1 MFYAIAV
8 VLVLIADQA
17 LKYWVSLNIE
27 LNVGEQA
34 LIPGVIKLVNIHN
47 SGAAFGLL
55 SGGSWRWV
63 FVVIAVVFTVVVI
76 YALKRDLIHGKL
88 GRWAAVGV
96 LAGSIG
102 NCIDRVAYGYVVD
115 MFKFEFLGDS
125 RLNAIFNV
133 ADVFI
138 SCCGILFCLYILFGH
153 EYKTAK
159 TEPDEYEDDRPV
171 RSARTARSS
180 GGSHAKSSGSHT
192 RAAQSAR
199 TPAREARSERPV
211 QEPRRE
217 NVSERTRIPV
227 QQPRPQRRP
236 TAQQVRSIDPNDPF
250 AEWEQQRAP
259 ASSKP
264 AEPVRP
270 AAPRPARPAA
280 QVKSEAAPEVRSE
293 PAPRAPARS
302 AEPAK
307 PKKGEYE
314 FTLEEI
320 LAEFSDK

>member
-17 LKYWVSLNIE
+17 LKYWVSLNID
-27 LNVGEQA
+27 LNTGEQA
-34 LIPGVIKLVNIHN
+34 LIPGFIKLVNIHN

-55 SGGSWRWV
+55 GGGGWRWV
-63 FVVIAVVFTVVVI
+63 FVVVALVFAVVVV

-138 SCCGILFCLYILFGH
+138 SCCGVLFCLYIIFGG
-153 EYKTAK
+153 ENSLATAGEEDG
-159 TEPDEYEDDRPV
+159 EPAPKR
-171 RSARTARSS
+171 R
-180 GGSHAKSSGSHT
+180 SGSHSAGSHSKKPQARRPAAKEAPRAQRPSAEPRT
-192 RAAQSAR
+192 RIPVKEYSPRPSGAR
-199 TPAREARSERPV
+199 PARPVAPRAVGSKNPFAEWENAPRPAQPKPEAEPRPAAERRSAPEPRPARPV
-211 QEPRRE
+211 QEPRP
-217 NVSERTRIPV
+217 S
-227 QQPRPQRRP
+227 QPRP
-236 TAQQVRSIDPNDPF
+236 
-250 AEWEQQRAP
+250 AP
-259 ASSKP
+259 K
-264 AEPVRP
+264 
-270 AAPRPARPAA
+270 
-280 QVKSEAAPEVRSE
+280 
-293 PAPRAPARS
+293 PRA
-302 AEPAK
+302 AET
-307 PKKGEYE
+307 E
-314 FTLEEI
+314 FSLEDI

>member
-17 LKYWVSLNIE
+17 LKYWVSLNID
-27 LNVGEQA
+27 LNTGEQA
-34 LIPGVIKLVNIHN
+34 LIPGFIKLVNIHN

-55 SGGSWRWV
+55 GGGGWRWV
-63 FVVIAVVFTVVVI
+63 FVVVALVFAVVVV

-138 SCCGILFCLYILFGH
+138 SCCGVLFCLYIIFGG
-153 EYKTAK
+153 ENSLATAGEEDG
-159 TEPDEYEDDRPV
+159 EPAPKR
-171 RSARTARSS
+171 R
-180 GGSHAKSSGSHT
+180 SGSHSAGSHSKKPQARRPAAKEAPRAQRPSAEPRT
-192 RAAQSAR
+192 RIPVKEYSPRPSGAR
-199 TPAREARSERPV
+199 PARPVEPRAVDSKNPFAEWENAPRPAQPKPEAEPRPAAERRSASEPRPARPV
-211 QEPRRE
+211 QEPRP
-217 NVSERTRIPV
+217 S
-227 QQPRPQRRP
+227 QPRP
-236 TAQQVRSIDPNDPF
+236 
-250 AEWEQQRAP
+250 AP
-259 ASSKP
+259 K
-264 AEPVRP
+264 
-270 AAPRPARPAA
+270 
-280 QVKSEAAPEVRSE
+280 
-293 PAPRAPARS
+293 PRA
-302 AEPAK
+302 AET
-307 PKKGEYE
+307 E
-314 FTLEEI
+314 FSLEDI

>member
-76 YALKRDLIHGKL
+76 YALKKDLIHGKL

-138 SCCGILFCLYILFGH
+138 SCCGVLFCLYIIFGGEKEH
-153 EYKTAK
+153 ADV
-159 TEPDEYEDDRPV
+159 DEAEERAPKH
-171 RSARTARSS
+171 R
-180 GGSHAKSSGSHT
+180 SGSHSKHAPQS
-192 RAAQSAR
+192 RARQHTAAKPREQAR
-199 TPAREARSERPV
+199 PA
-211 QEPRRE
+211 
-217 NVSERTRIPV
+217 ERTRIPV
-227 QQPRPQRRP
+227 KEYTPRPAGTRPARPVEPTKPIDPKNPFAEWETPAAKPAEARPAQQPRPQ
-236 TAQQVRSIDPNDPF
+236 A
-250 AEWEQQRAP
+250 
-259 ASSKP
+259 
-264 AEPVRP
+264 
-270 AAPRPARPAA
+270 ARPAA
-280 QVKSEAAPEVRSE
+280 EPQARPAQAAKPAPKAAPKS
-293 PAPRAPARS
+293 S
-302 AEPAK
+302 S
-307 PKKGEYE
+307 GDME
-314 FTLEEI
+314 FSLEDI

>member
-76 YALKRDLIHGKL
+76 YALKKDLIHGKL

-138 SCCGILFCLYILFGH
+138 SCCGVLFCLYIIFGGEKEH
-153 EYKTAK
+153 ADV
-159 TEPDEYEDDRPV
+159 DEAEERAPKH
-171 RSARTARSS
+171 R
-180 GGSHAKSSGSHT
+180 SGSHSKHAPQS
-192 RAAQSAR
+192 RARQHTAAKPREQAR
-199 TPAREARSERPV
+199 PA
-211 QEPRRE
+211 
-217 NVSERTRIPV
+217 ERTRIPV
-227 QQPRPQRRP
+227 KEYTPRPAGTRPARPVEPTKPIDPKNPFAEWETPAAKPAEARPTQQPRPQ
-236 TAQQVRSIDPNDPF
+236 A
-250 AEWEQQRAP
+250 
-259 ASSKP
+259 
-264 AEPVRP
+264 
-270 AAPRPARPAA
+270 ARPAA
-280 QVKSEAAPEVRSE
+280 EPQARPAQAAKPAPKAAPKS
-293 PAPRAPARS
+293 S
-302 AEPAK
+302 S
-307 PKKGEYE
+307 GDME
-314 FTLEEI
+314 FSLEDI

>member
-138 SCCGILFCLYILFGH
+138 SCCGVLFCLYIIFGG
-153 EYKTAK
+153 EKNLADGEEED
-159 TEPDEYEDDRPV
+159 EPAPKR
-171 RSARTARSS
+171 R
-180 GGSHAKSSGSHT
+180 SGSHSKHAPQS
-192 RAAQSAR
+192 RARQHTAAR
-199 TPAREARSERPV
+199 PREQARPA
-211 QEPRRE
+211 
-217 NVSERTRIPV
+217 ERTRIPV
-227 QQPRPQRRP
+227 KEYTPRPSGARP
-236 TAQQVRSIDPNDPF
+236 ARPVEPTRPIDPKNPF
-250 AEWEQQRAP
+250 AEWETP
-259 ASSKP
+259 AAKP
-264 AEPVRP
+264 AAESRP
-270 AAPRPARPAA
+270 AQQPRSQAARPAA
-280 QVKSEAAPEVRSE
+280 EPQSRPAQAASR
-293 PAPRAPARS
+293 PAPKPAPKAS
-302 AEPAK
+302 SSEN
-307 PKKGEYE
+307 E
-314 FTLEEI
+314 FSLEEI

>member
-17 LKYWVSLNIE
+17 LKYWVSLNID
-27 LNVGEQA
+27 LNTGEQA
-34 LIPGVIKLVNIHN
+34 LIPGFIKLVNIHN

-55 SGGSWRWV
+55 GGGGWRWV
-63 FVVIAVVFTVVVI
+63 FVVVALVFAVVVV

-138 SCCGILFCLYILFGH
+138 SCCGVLFCLYIIFGG
-153 EYKTAK
+153 ENSLAAAWEEDG
-159 TEPDEYEDDRPV
+159 EPAPKR
-171 RSARTARSS
+171 R
-180 GGSHAKSSGSHT
+180 SGSHSAGSHSKKPQARRPAAKEAP
-192 RAAQSAR
+192 RAQRPSA
-199 TPAREARSERPV
+199 
-211 QEPRRE
+211 EP
-217 NVSERTRIPV
+217 RTRIPV
-227 QQPRPQRRP
+227 KEYSPRPSGARP
-236 TAQQVRSIDPNDPF
+236 ARPVEPRAVDSKNPF
-250 AEWEQQRAP
+250 AEWENAP
-259 ASSKP
+259 RPAQPKP
-264 AEPVRP
+264 EAEPRP
-270 AAPRPARPAA
+270 AAERRSAPEPRPARPA
-280 QVKSEAAPEVRSE
+280 QEPRPSQPR
-293 PAPRAPARS
+293 PAPKPRA
-302 AEPAK
+302 AET
-307 PKKGEYE
+307 E
-314 FTLEEI
+314 FSLEDI

>member
-17 LKYWVSLNIE
+17 LKYWVSLNID
-27 LNVGEQA
+27 LNTGEQA
-34 LIPGVIKLVNIHN
+34 LIPGFIKLVNIHN

-55 SGGSWRWV
+55 GGGGWRWV
-63 FVVIAVVFTVVVI
+63 FVVVALVFAVVVV

-138 SCCGILFCLYILFGH
+138 SCCGVLFCLYIIFGG
-153 EYKTAK
+153 ENSLATAGEEDG
-159 TEPDEYEDDRPV
+159 EPAPKR
-171 RSARTARSS
+171 R
-180 GGSHAKSSGSHT
+180 SGSHSAGSHSKKPQARRPAAKEAP
-192 RAAQSAR
+192 RAQRPSA
-199 TPAREARSERPV
+199 
-211 QEPRRE
+211 EP
-217 NVSERTRIPV
+217 RTRIPV
-227 QQPRPQRRP
+227 KEYSPRPSGARP
-236 TAQQVRSIDPNDPF
+236 ARPVEPRAVDSKNPF
-250 AEWEQQRAP
+250 AEWENAP
-259 ASSKP
+259 RPAQPKP
-264 AEPVRP
+264 EAEPRP
-270 AAPRPARPAA
+270 AAERRSAPEPRPARPA
-280 QVKSEAAPEVRSE
+280 QEPRPSQPR
-293 PAPRAPARS
+293 PAPKPRAS
-302 AEPAK
+302 ET
-307 PKKGEYE
+307 E
-314 FTLEEI
+314 FSLEDI

>member
-138 SCCGILFCLYILFGH
+138 SCCGVLFCLYIIFGGEKEH
-153 EYKTAK
+153 ADADEAEER
-159 TEPDEYEDDRPV
+159 EPKR
-171 RSARTARSS
+171 RS
-180 GGSHAKSSGSHT
+180 GGSHSKHASQSRARQHTAAKP
-192 RAAQSAR
+192 REQAR
-199 TPAREARSERPV
+199 PA
-211 QEPRRE
+211 
-217 NVSERTRIPV
+217 ERTRIPV
-227 QQPRPQRRP
+227 KEYTPRPAGTRPARPVEPTKPIDPKNPFAEWETPAAKPAAARPAQQPRPQ
-236 TAQQVRSIDPNDPF
+236 A
-250 AEWEQQRAP
+250 
-259 ASSKP
+259 
-264 AEPVRP
+264 
-270 AAPRPARPAA
+270 ARPAA
-280 QVKSEAAPEVRSE
+280 EPQARPAQAAKPAPKAAPKS
-293 PAPRAPARS
+293 S
-302 AEPAK
+302 S
-307 PKKGEYE
+307 GDME
-314 FTLEEI
+314 FSLEDI

>member
-138 SCCGILFCLYILFGH
+138 SCCGILFCLYILFGD
-153 EYKTAK
+153 EYKTRRV
-159 TEPDEYEDDRPV
+159 EDEEDVRPV
-171 RSARTARSS
+171 KSARTRSVPGANR
-180 GGSHAKSSGSHT
+180 GGSHAKAPGGHVRS
-192 RAAQSAR
+192 QNAR
-199 TPAREARSERPV
+199 RVPAREARSERPAE
-211 QEPRRE
+211 QSTSGAPAQ
-217 NVSERTRIPV
+217 ERTRIPV
-227 QQPRPQRRP
+227 QQPRPQQRRP
-236 TAQQVRSIDPNDPF
+236 AQAQQPRTVDPNDPF
-250 AEWEQQRAP
+250 AEWERPQQ
-259 ASSKP
+259 
-264 AEPVRP
+264 
-270 AAPRPARPAA
+270 PRQAQSAPARPSAQRSQAAPKSAAAPGSAA
-280 QVKSEAAPEVRSE
+280 QPRPE
-293 PAPRAPARS
+293 
-302 AEPAK
+302 AK
-307 PKKGEYE
+307 PKGDYE

>member
-55 SGGSWRWV
+55 SGGGWRWV
-63 FVVIAVVFTVVVI
+63 FVVIAIVFTVVVI
-76 YALKRDLIHGKL
+76 YALKKDLIHGKL

-138 SCCGILFCLYILFGH
+138 SCCGVLFCLYIIFGG
-153 EYKTAK
+153 EKDFAGGDEEE
-159 TEPDEYEDDRPV
+159 EPAPKR
-171 RSARTARSS
+171 RS
-180 GGSHAKSSGSHT
+180 GGSHSKHAPQS
-192 RAAQSAR
+192 RARQSAA
-199 TPAREARSERPV
+199 AR
-211 QEPRRE
+211 PRE
-217 NVSERTRIPV
+217 KAVPPERTRIPV
-227 QQPRPQRRP
+227 KEYTPRPSAARP
-236 TAQQVRSIDPNDPF
+236 ARPVEPTRPVDPSNPF
-250 AEWEQQRAP
+250 AEWESPAAAKPTAEARPAQQQRP
-259 ASSKP
+259 AQ
-264 AEPVRP
+264 A
-270 AAPRPARPAA
+270 ARPAA
-280 QVKSEAAPEVRSE
+280 NAQPRPAQAAR
-293 PAPRAPARS
+293 PAPKPAPKAS
-302 AEPAK
+302 SSDM
-307 PKKGEYE
+307 E
-314 FTLEEI
+314 FSLEDI
-320 LAEFSDK
+320 LEEFSDK

>member
-138 SCCGILFCLYILFGH
+138 SCCGVLFCLYIIFGGEKEH
-153 EYKTAK
+153 ADVDEAEER
-159 TEPDEYEDDRPV
+159 EPKR
-171 RSARTARSS
+171 RS
-180 GGSHAKSSGSHT
+180 GGNHSKHASQSRARQHT
-192 RAAQSAR
+192 AAKPREQAR
-199 TPAREARSERPV
+199 PA
-211 QEPRRE
+211 
-217 NVSERTRIPV
+217 ERTRIPV
-227 QQPRPQRRP
+227 KEYTPRPAGTRPARPVEPTKPIDPKNPFAEWETPAAKPAAARPAQQPRPQ
-236 TAQQVRSIDPNDPF
+236 A
-250 AEWEQQRAP
+250 
-259 ASSKP
+259 
-264 AEPVRP
+264 
-270 AAPRPARPAA
+270 ARPAA
-280 QVKSEAAPEVRSE
+280 EPQARPAQAAKPAPKAAPKS
-293 PAPRAPARS
+293 S
-302 AEPAK
+302 S
-307 PKKGEYE
+307 GDME
-314 FTLEEI
+314 FSLEDI

>member
-17 LKYWVSLNIE
+17 LKYWVSLNID
-27 LNVGEQA
+27 LNTGEQA

-55 SGGSWRWV
+55 GGGGWRWV
-63 FVVIAVVFTVVVI
+63 FVVVALVFAVVVV
-76 YALKRDLIHGKL
+76 YALKRDLIRGKL

-138 SCCGILFCLYILFGH
+138 SCCGVLFCLYIIFGG
-153 EYKTAK
+153 ENSLATAGEEDG
-159 TEPDEYEDDRPV
+159 EPAPKR
-171 RSARTARSS
+171 R
-180 GGSHAKSSGSHT
+180 SGSHSAGSHSKKPQARRPAAKEAPRAQRPSAEPRT
-192 RAAQSAR
+192 RIPVKEYSPRPSGAR
-199 TPAREARSERPV
+199 PARPVEPRAVDSKNPFAEWENAPRPAQPKPEAEPRPAAERRSAPEPRPARPV
-211 QEPRRE
+211 QEPRP
-217 NVSERTRIPV
+217 S
-227 QQPRPQRRP
+227 QPRP
-236 TAQQVRSIDPNDPF
+236 
-250 AEWEQQRAP
+250 AP
-259 ASSKP
+259 K
-264 AEPVRP
+264 
-270 AAPRPARPAA
+270 
-280 QVKSEAAPEVRSE
+280 
-293 PAPRAPARS
+293 PRA
-302 AEPAK
+302 AET
-307 PKKGEYE
+307 E
-314 FTLEEI
+314 FSLEDI

>member
-133 ADVFI
+133 ADIGVVVG
-138 SCCGILFCLYILFGH
+138 GILLCLHVIFAFG
-153 EYKTAK
+153 
-159 TEPDEYEDDRPV
+159 
-171 RSARTARSS
+171 
-180 GGSHAKSSGSHT
+180 
-192 RAAQSAR
+192 
-199 TPAREARSERPV
+199 
-211 QEPRRE
+211 
-217 NVSERTRIPV
+217 
-227 QQPRPQRRP
+227 
-236 TAQQVRSIDPNDPF
+236 
-250 AEWEQQRAP
+250 
-259 ASSKP
+259 
-264 AEPVRP
+264 
-270 AAPRPARPAA
+270 
-280 QVKSEAAPEVRSE
+280 
-293 PAPRAPARS
+293 
-302 AEPAK
+302 
-307 PKKGEYE
+307 KGWK
-314 FTLEEI
+314 EEKEEEK
-320 LAEFSDK
+320 AG

>member
-17 LKYWVSLNIE
+17 LKYWVSLNID
-27 LNVGEQA
+27 LNTGEQA
-34 LIPGVIKLVNIHN
+34 LIPGFIKLVNIHN

-55 SGGSWRWV
+55 GGGGWRWV
-63 FVVIAVVFTVVVI
+63 FVVVALVFAVVVV

-138 SCCGILFCLYILFGH
+138 SCCGVLFCLYIIFGG
-153 EYKTAK
+153 ENSLATAGEEDG
-159 TEPDEYEDDRPV
+159 EPAPKR
-171 RSARTARSS
+171 R
-180 GGSHAKSSGSHT
+180 SGSHSAGSHSKKPQARRPAAKEAPRAQRPSAEPRT
-192 RAAQSAR
+192 RIPVKEYSPRPSGAR
-199 TPAREARSERPV
+199 PARPVEPRAVDSKNPFAEWENAPRPAQPKPEAEPRPAAARRSAPEPRPARPV
-211 QEPRRE
+211 QEPRP
-217 NVSERTRIPV
+217 S
-227 QQPRPQRRP
+227 QPRP
-236 TAQQVRSIDPNDPF
+236 
-250 AEWEQQRAP
+250 AP
-259 ASSKP
+259 K
-264 AEPVRP
+264 
-270 AAPRPARPAA
+270 
-280 QVKSEAAPEVRSE
+280 
-293 PAPRAPARS
+293 PRA
-302 AEPAK
+302 AET
-307 PKKGEYE
+307 E
-314 FTLEEI
+314 FSLEDI

>member
-138 SCCGILFCLYILFGH
+138 SCCGVLFCLYIIFGGEKEH
-153 EYKTAK
+153 ADVDEAEER
-159 TEPDEYEDDRPV
+159 EPKR
-171 RSARTARSS
+171 RS
-180 GGSHAKSSGSHT
+180 GGSHSKHASQSLARQHTAAKP
-192 RAAQSAR
+192 REQAR
-199 TPAREARSERPV
+199 PA
-211 QEPRRE
+211 
-217 NVSERTRIPV
+217 ERTRIPV
-227 QQPRPQRRP
+227 KEYTPRPAGTRPARPVEPTKPIDPKNPFAEWETPAAKPAAARPAQQPRPQ
-236 TAQQVRSIDPNDPF
+236 A
-250 AEWEQQRAP
+250 
-259 ASSKP
+259 
-264 AEPVRP
+264 
-270 AAPRPARPAA
+270 ARPAA
-280 QVKSEAAPEVRSE
+280 EPQVRPAQAAKPTPKAAPKS
-293 PAPRAPARS
+293 S
-302 AEPAK
+302 S
-307 PKKGEYE
+307 GDME
-314 FTLEEI
+314 FSLEDI

>member
-55 SGGSWRWV
+55 SEGGWRWV
-63 FVVIAVVFTVVVI
+63 FVVVALVFAVIVV
-76 YALKRDLIHGKL
+76 YALKKDLIHGKL

-96 LAGSIG
+96 LAGAIG

-133 ADVFI
+133 ADMFI
-138 SCCGILFCLYILFGH
+138 SCCGVLFCLYIIFGG
-153 EYKTAK
+153 EKEPAAEDAEAEPTAK
-159 TEPDEYEDDRPV
+159 R
-171 RSARTARSS
+171 R
-180 GGSHAKSSGSHT
+180 GGSHSKHKPQASRRQAPAPKPK
-192 RAAQSAR
+192 AQTA
-199 TPAREARSERPV
+199 
-211 QEPRRE
+211 
-217 NVSERTRIPV
+217 ERTRIPV
-227 QQPRPQRRP
+227 KEYAPRPAGARP
-236 TAQQVRSIDPNDPF
+236 ARPVEPRPIDPKNPF
-250 AEWEQQRAP
+250 AEWENP
-259 ASSKP
+259 ALKP
-264 AEPVRP
+264 EPQPSRT
-270 AAPRPARPAA
+270 AQARPAA
-280 QVKSEAAPEVRSE
+280 ESKQAQPPRTSARPAQPTKAAPKSAAPET
-293 PAPRAPARS
+293 
-302 AEPAK
+302 
-307 PKKGEYE
+307 E
-314 FTLEEI
+314 FSLEDI

>member
-63 FVVIAVVFTVVVI
+63 FVVVALVFAVVVV
-76 YALKRDLIHGKL
+76 YALKRNLIHGKL

-138 SCCGILFCLYILFGH
+138 SCCGVLFCLYIIFGG
-153 EYKTAK
+153 EDSLATAGEEDG
-159 TEPDEYEDDRPV
+159 EPAPKR
-171 RSARTARSS
+171 R
-180 GGSHAKSSGSHT
+180 SGSHSAGSHSKKPQARRPAAKEAPRAQRPSAEPRT
-192 RAAQSAR
+192 RIPVKEYSPRPSGAR
-199 TPAREARSERPV
+199 PARPVEPRAVDSKNPFAEWENAPRPAQPKPEAEPRPAAERRSAPEPRPARPV
-211 QEPRRE
+211 QEPRP
-217 NVSERTRIPV
+217 S
-227 QQPRPQRRP
+227 QPRP
-236 TAQQVRSIDPNDPF
+236 
-250 AEWEQQRAP
+250 AP
-259 ASSKP
+259 K
-264 AEPVRP
+264 
-270 AAPRPARPAA
+270 
-280 QVKSEAAPEVRSE
+280 
-293 PAPRAPARS
+293 PRA
-302 AEPAK
+302 AET
-307 PKKGEYE
+307 E
-314 FTLEEI
+314 FSLEDI